1 MQLITMN
8 KNIIFLY
15 IISLSLLYSCQQ
27 GTKTEPIQ
35 ASQNSTQSPIP
46 EAIPLTYQIIGTLDH
61 DTSAFTQGFVLDQG
75 SLIEGTGLERH
86 TRINKI
92 DTSTAKVE
100 VLKANYENEVFGEG
114 ITILN
119 NKLYQLTYMN
129 NKIYQFD
136 LDNLKQPSGTHSWQK
151 EGWGLTHDSTSLILS
166 DGSSMLY
173 YLNPENMAIIKELKV
188 IDNMGSVDSLN
199 ELEYVEG
206 YIFAN
211 QWGSDY
217 IYKIDP
223 ETGYVVGKISF
234 EGILQLYDKS
244 FQPDPEKVLNGIAWD
259 PMNKFMFVTG
269 KNWPLIFKI
278 RIN

>member
-1 MQLITMN
+1 MI
-8 KNIIFLY
+8 KNIIFLF

-27 GTKTEPIQ
+27 GTKTEPNLIG
-35 ASQNSTQSPIP
+35 SISTQSPIP
-46 EAIPLTYQIIGTLDH
+46 AAIPLTYQIIGTLDH
-61 DTSAFTQGFVLDQG
+61 DTSAFTQGFVLDKG
-75 SLIEGTGLERH
+75 SLIEGTGLERL

-100 VLKANYENEVFGEG
+100 ILKANYEDHVFGEG

-136 LDNLKQPSGTHSWQK
+136 LANLRQPSATHSWQK

-166 DGSSMLY
+166 DGSSTLY

-188 IDNMGSVDSLN
+188 QDNMGSVDSLN
-199 ELEYVEG
+199 ELEYVDG

-211 QWGSDY
+211 QWGSDF
-217 IYKIDP
+217 IYRIDP
-223 ETGYVVGKISF
+223 KTGYVVGKISF
-234 EGILQLYDKS
+234 EGVLQLYDKS
-244 FQPDPEKVLNGIAWD
+244 FLPDPEKVLNGIAWD
-259 PMNKFMFVTG
+259 PVNKYMFVTG